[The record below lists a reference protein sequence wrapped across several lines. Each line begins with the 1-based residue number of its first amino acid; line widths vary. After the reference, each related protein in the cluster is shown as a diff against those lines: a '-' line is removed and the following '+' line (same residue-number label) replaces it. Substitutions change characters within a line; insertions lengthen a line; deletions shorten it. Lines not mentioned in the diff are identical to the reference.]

1 MNPLFANTTIAGN
14 SLLLND
20 SILNLGLL
28 FCGALGFL
36 VFLVILIYLKTRER
50 IYLYYL
56 LFISFSLA
64 EAFLFIRHKF
74 YMGND
79 LLISTQSSMAFIELF
94 TLFAFSFYCLFSIQ
108 LLDLKDSHKK
118 LYSWVRIL
126 SFASIFYAILY
137 FIIGPFQA
145 EVKLIAFL
153 VSRLV
158 IFGMSLVAIVWII
171 KEVKSPLKP
180 LFIVGSCFYFLGAI
194 VAVIRLAYP
203 GIPSYFFY
211 TIDAESYF
219 QMGIFLEIIS
229 FTVALIY
236 REYFYY
242 EERKQ
247 GFLETN
253 ALAVYE
259 KEVAQAEALALRIQI
274 NPHFLFNYLNVLKYY
289 IQINE
294 NKKAVKYLT
303 KFSQLIRNILS
314 FSEASVIS
322 LEDELRITEQY
333 LTLEGIRFDKN
344 IKYDIKIDDD
354 ADVSGIMIPP
364 MLLQPFIE
372 EVLWRGRQDV
382 ESLSQ
387 HISVGIH
394 QNNSEISIHIEEKG
408 LFKNGKLKSYERE
421 INREITSERIKLYNK
436 NYDKKISYHIMDEKE
451 LAKTGRR
458 SYVLVKIS

>member
-1 MNPLFANTTIAGN
+1 MLW
-14 SLLLND
+14 ND
-20 SILNLGLL
+20 SILYLGLL

-36 VFLVILIYLKTRER
+36 VFLVILIYFKTKER

-74 YMGND
+74 YLGND
-79 LLISTQSSMAFIELF
+79 IPFSTQSLIAFIELF
-94 TLFAFSFYCLFSIQ
+94 TLFAFSFYCLFSIK
-108 LLDLKDSHKK
+108 LLEVKESHKK
-118 LYSWVRIL
+118 LYNWIRIM
-126 SFASIFYAILY
+126 SFASFFYAILY
-137 FIIGPFQA
+137 FIIGPITP
-145 EVKLIAFL
+145 EVKIIAF
-153 VSRLV
+153 VSSRSV
-158 IFGMSLVAIVWII
+158 IFGMSLVAIVWVL

-194 VAVIRLAYP
+194 VAVVRKAYP
-203 GIPSYFFY
+203 GVPNDFFY
-211 TIDAESYF
+211 SIDAESYF

-294 NKKAVKYLT
+294 NKKAIKYLT

-322 LEDELRITEQY
+322 LEDELHMTEQY
-333 LTLEGIRFDKN
+333 LTLEGIRFDKK
-344 IKYDIKIDDD
+344 IDYDIKIDKN
-354 ADVSGIMIPP
+354 ADVSSIMIPP

-372 EVLWRGRQDV
+372 EVLWRGRQDI

-387 HISVGIH
+387 HISVEILT
-394 QNNSEISIHIEEKG
+394 QNSEISIQIEEKG
-408 LFKNGKLKSYERE
+408 KFKNGNLKIQERE
-421 INREITSERIKLYNK
+421 INREITAERIKLYNK
-436 NYDKKISYHIMDEKE
+436 NYDKKISYHIMDDKE
-451 LAKTGRR
+451 LAKAGKR
-458 SYVLVKIS
+458 SFVLVKIT